1 MFAQKPKS
9 IIIQALRIV
18 LVLCAFIFGSQLLF
32 FAFQGGI
39 LLTAFWFSVEY
50 FAHNDGAIFCWALQI
65 LLLVS
70 LIKEFIANN
79 KTKKG
84 KRKKNSG
91 TILHLFKRC
100 VSLIAL
106 YCLGSAAAPTAIECV
121 VNYYRII
128 LLFLSSSYPD
138 CKSRFL
144 SRALCKGCGETKSL
158 CYKVICSLRLKK
170 GNIGTDRWSVSVR
183 E

>member
-39 LLTAFWFSVEY
+39 LLTAFWFSIEY

-70 LIKEFIANN
+70 LAKEFIANN

-84 KRKKNSG
+84 KRKKKEGKTREGRKKDRPGQTVWPSG
-91 TILHLFKRC
+91 
-100 VSLIAL
+100 
-106 YCLGSAAAPTAIECV
+106 
-121 VNYYRII
+121 
-128 LLFLSSSYPD
+128 
-138 CKSRFL
+138 
-144 SRALCKGCGETKSL
+144 
-158 CYKVICSLRLKK
+158 LRRL
-170 GNIGTDRWSVSVR
+170 T
-183 E
+183 